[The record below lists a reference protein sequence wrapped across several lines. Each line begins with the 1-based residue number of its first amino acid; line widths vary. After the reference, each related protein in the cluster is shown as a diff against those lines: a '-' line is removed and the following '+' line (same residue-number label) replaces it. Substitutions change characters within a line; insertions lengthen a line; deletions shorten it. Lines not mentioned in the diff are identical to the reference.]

1 SSVDTG
7 TNTVS
12 AAVDHFSL
20 FALMAAPAQLPV
32 RLDMN
37 LQFEPTAP
45 DPALVSDAAG
55 SVNLVE
61 QLFLGLVTEDDETG
75 VILPELATSWDIS
88 PDGLVYTFTLRND
101 AYWTDGNLVTADD
114 VRNGILRSL
123 DPATNAPFAYLLF
136 AIENGGDYHDE
147 IISDPDLVGVEAL
160 DPTTLRISLTGPTAH
175 FLHILAMPMARPMPQ
190 WAIDAYGEAWTEPGN
205 IVSNGPFSFAET
217 LPDDRLRLE
226 KNPDYYDAGN
236 VQIEEV
242 LVWFAGTSTDALT
255 LYQADQLDTTALDDG
270 LGLDAESAQEFRS
283 DPRACNY
290 YYGFSTSE
298 PPFDNALVRRAFSA
312 AIDRAGL
319 IDDLGLSEAP
329 AVTYTP
335 HGVFGHIDGYAEG
348 VGLPYN
354 AAEAQGWLA
363 DAGYPGGA
371 GLPPITLWF
380 NESAGHQAIAEQA
393 RASWY
398 NTLGV
403 SVTLQTLP
411 WEEYL
416 PFTETGGAQI
426 WRLGWCA
433 DYLEAQNFLAN
444 SVYGNINRLG
454 GWSNP
459 AYDSLLDLA
468 LAQPDESAR
477 LDLYRQAEEILV
489 ETDAVLAPIY
499 HYVTDRVTRPYLDR
513 TYPAG
518 SISIAPWQT
527 SKVRAVIGP
536 GGGDLVSYDSTVVV
550 SIPAGAFADTV
561 VLSQAPATG
570 MPPDPGQ
577 TVVGPVF
584 NAAAV
589 DGVSGLPASPAMP
602 YTLTA
607 EYDEADLAGAD
618 ESLLNLYY
626 WDGAQWLPEASSVV
640 DPGSNTITA
649 TPNHFSRWAV
659 MAEAGLTSGTVYLQ
673 GRSDHSGAEVCAWAD
688 AVQIDCDTTDVAGA
702 YELAISGGE
711 HTITAEMA
719 RYLDAEKT
727 FSFAS
732 GEIRVLGD
740 VTLRGGDA
748 NDSDTV
754 NILDLSLMG
763 SHFGMNCGDPS
774 WDARA
779 DINDDCTVNIQDLS
793 IAGGNYQAGS
803 PVPWYT
809 WDFATIPEVT
819 ENGVPRMMAA
829 IAPDNLYVWVE
840 VSNAD
845 PLIRTAILYH
855 WDGASWSQELAYP
868 GYNYGRIHANA
879 EDDIFISVSCPD
891 TSGSCSGYETPHLAH
906 FDGVS
911 WQEQTPPAET
921 AAYVR
926 DIGGAPGEV
935 QATTT
940 GSSNDIIIRYD
951 EASETWSHLY
961 TTPRNTKALAFISSG
976 EAYYTACW
984 GHGRWNGST
993 WEWKEEFDFCD
1004 ISDLWG
1010 IRDEAGDLHLYT
1022 VGNNNFSNG
1031 IRVWKYTENANPAL
1045 LGSFGS
1051 KCGFVFG
1058 DPSSCSGTSGIGS
1071 ASGVWGSAADDV
1083 YVVGRLGAGAD
1094 PDSGRIY
1101 HYDGAS
1107 WTQLTEA
1114 GGISGVQDVQGSGS
1128 HDIWFSLTDGRLLHY
1143 GQ

>member
-1 SSVDTG
+1 TPPDVFGHVDGYAEGVGLPYNPTQAQQWLADAGYPGGVGLPSITLWFNLGRYDYDYYQAIVDSWYATLGVSVTVQTLPWQEYLDYTNGGDAQVWRLGWIADYLEAHNFLADAINGNSGRFGGWSSGAYDTLIDQAANEPDPVARASLYEQAEEILVETEAVMAPVYYLGNRVASKPFLQRTIPPSQYDLAKWRVLTDTAVIDAGGGLLPSSDGRVAIEVPPGGVAESTELTLFPISWTPPAAALAKVGQAYGLHAHTLAGDPAGPPAAPYLMHITYGDDEISGLDEASVALYSWDGAQWQRENSSVDTG

-20 FALMAAPAQLPV
+20 FALMTAPDQLPV
-32 RLDMN
+32 RLDLN

-175 FLHILAMPMARPMPQ
+175 FLHILAMPVAHPVPQ

-403 SVTLQTLP
+403 SVTLQSLP
-411 WEEYL
+411 WEDYL
-416 PFTETGGAQI
+416 DFTETGAAQI

-468 LAQPDESAR
+468 LAQPDEAAR

-499 HYVTDRVTRPYLDR
+499 HSVADRVTRPYLDR

-570 MPPDPGQ
+570 MPPDPG
-577 TVVGPVF
+577 
-584 NAAAV
+584 
-589 DGVSGLPASPAMP
+589 
-602 YTLTA
+602 
-607 EYDEADLAGAD
+607 
-618 ESLLNLYY
+618 
-626 WDGAQWLPEASSVV
+626 
-640 DPGSNTITA
+640 
-649 TPNHFSRWAV
+649 
-659 MAEAGLTSGTVYLQ
+659 
-673 GRSDHSGAEVCAWAD
+673 
-688 AVQIDCDTTDVAGA
+688 
-702 YELAISGGE
+702 
-711 HTITAEMA
+711 
-719 RYLDAEKT
+719 
-727 FSFAS
+727 
-732 GEIRVLGD
+732 
-740 VTLRGGDA
+740 
-748 NDSDTV
+748 
-754 NILDLSLMG
+754 
-763 SHFGMNCGDPS
+763 
-774 WDARA
+774 
-779 DINDDCTVNIQDLS
+779 
-793 IAGGNYQAGS
+793 
-803 PVPWYT
+803 
-809 WDFATIPEVT
+809 
-819 ENGVPRMMAA
+819 
-829 IAPDNLYVWVE
+829 
-840 VSNAD
+840 
-845 PLIRTAILYH
+845 
-855 WDGASWSQELAYP
+855 
-868 GYNYGRIHANA
+868 
-879 EDDIFISVSCPD
+879 
-891 TSGSCSGYETPHLAH
+891 
-906 FDGVS
+906 
-911 WQEQTPPAET
+911 
-921 AAYVR
+921 
-926 DIGGAPGEV
+926 
-935 QATTT
+935 
-940 GSSNDIIIRYD
+940 
-951 EASETWSHLY
+951 
-961 TTPRNTKALAFISSG
+961 
-976 EAYYTACW
+976 
-984 GHGRWNGST
+984 
-993 WEWKEEFDFCD
+993 
-1004 ISDLWG
+1004 
-1010 IRDEAGDLHLYT
+1010 
-1022 VGNNNFSNG
+1022 
-1031 IRVWKYTENANPAL
+1031 
-1045 LGSFGS
+1045 
-1051 KCGFVFG
+1051 
-1058 DPSSCSGTSGIGS
+1058 
-1071 ASGVWGSAADDV
+1071 
-1083 YVVGRLGAGAD
+1083 
-1094 PDSGRIY
+1094 
-1101 HYDGAS
+1101 
-1107 WTQLTEA
+1107 
-1114 GGISGVQDVQGSGS
+1114 
-1128 HDIWFSLTDGRLLHY
+1128 
-1143 GQ
+1143 